1 MQRMDLSCMEVLVW
15 STLNHRLI
23 IPTVHSFLQLLVP
36 LLGFLSPM
44 SDDER
49 QAIARRASH
58 LSVSI

>member
-1 MQRMDLSCMEVLVW
+1 MEVLVW